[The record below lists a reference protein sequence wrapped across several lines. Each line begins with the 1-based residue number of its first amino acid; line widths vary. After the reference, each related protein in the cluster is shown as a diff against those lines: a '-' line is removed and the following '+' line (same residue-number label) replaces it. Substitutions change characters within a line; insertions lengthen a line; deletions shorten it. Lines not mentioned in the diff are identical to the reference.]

1 MKSILITGAS
11 GFIGS
16 FIVEEALRRGYSVWA
31 GVRKSSSRRYLT
43 DSRINF
49 LEMDFAHKEVLAAQL
64 KAHREANGAFDYVV
78 HCAGATKCRQLSDFY
93 TVNLVQTSAFVDAL
107 RSLGMTPRQ
116 FIFVSTLS
124 VFGPIHEAD
133 YSPICE
139 SDTPQ
144 PNTAYGKSKLEA
156 ERYISSLAD
165 FPYVFL
171 RPTGVYGPREGD
183 YFLMA
188 KSIKQHVDFSVGYKR
203 QDLTFVYVKDVVQA
217 VYAVIDSGVVRRA
230 YFLSDGGVYPSRA
243 FSDLIQRE
251 MGVKGVL
258 RIKSPLW
265 FLRVVSF
272 VAERLARLAGKSS
285 TLNGDKYK
293 IMKQRNW
300 QCDIT
305 PAERELGYKP
315 AYNLERGVKE
325 TIDWYKK
332 EGWL

>member
-1 MKSILITGAS
+1 MKNILITGAS

-16 FIVEEALRRGYSVWA
+16 FIVEEAVRRGYNVWA
-31 GVRKSSSRRYLT
+31 GVRRTSSRRYL
-43 DSRINF
+43 SNPRINF
-49 LEMDFAHKEVLAAQL
+49 LEMDFAHINVLTEQL
-64 KAHREANGAFDYVV
+64 KSHRDAHGVFDYVV
-78 HCAGATKCRQLSDFY
+78 HCAGATKCKDKKDFY
-93 TVNLVQTSAFVDAL
+93 TVNLEQTSAFADAL
-107 RSLGMTPRQ
+107 RSLDMVPRQ

-133 YSPICE
+133 YTPIRE
-139 SDTPQ
+139 NDTPQ

-156 ERYISSLAD
+156 ERYICSLTD

-171 RPTGVYGPREGD
+171 RPTGVYGPRESD
-183 YFLMA
+183 YYLMA
-188 KSIKQHVDFSVGYKR
+188 KSIKQHVDFSVGFKR

-230 YFLSDGGVYPSRA
+230 YFLTDGGVYPSRA

-265 FLRVVSF
+265 FLKVVSF
-272 VAERLARLAGKSS
+272 VAERAARIAGKSS
-285 TLNGDKYK
+285 TLNMDKYN

-300 QCDIT
+300 QCDIA

-325 TIDWYKK
+325 TIEWYKK

>member
-16 FIVEEALRRGYSVWA
+16 FIVEEALRQGYTVWA
-31 GVRKSSSRRYLT
+31 GVRKTSSRRYLA

-49 LEMDFAHKEVLAAQL
+49 LEMDFAHKDILAAQL
-64 KAHREANGAFDYVV
+64 EAHRRECGAFDYVV
-78 HCAGATKCRQLSDFY
+78 HCAGATKCRHRSDFF
-93 TVNLVQTSAFVDAL
+93 TVNLVQTSAFVDTL
-107 RSLGMTPRQ
+107 RSLDMVPKR

-124 VFGPIHEAD
+124 VFGPIREAD
-133 YSPICE
+133 YSAIRE
-139 SDTPQ
+139 SDSPE

-156 ERYISSLAD
+156 ERYISSLGD
-165 FPYVFL
+165 FPYIFL
-171 RPTGVYGPREGD
+171 RPTGVYGPREMD

-188 KSIKQHVDFSVGYKR
+188 KSIKSHVDFSVGYRR

-217 VYAVIDSGVVRRA
+217 VFAAIDSGVVRRA
-230 YFLSDGGVYPSRA
+230 YFLTDGGVYPSRA

-251 MGVKGVL
+251 MGVKGVV

-265 FLRVVSF
+265 FLKVVSF
-272 VAERLARLAGKSS
+272 VAERLARMAGKSS
-285 TLNGDKYK
+285 TLNMDKYN

-305 PAERELGYKP
+305 PAVEEIGYKP
-315 AYNLERGVKE
+315 EYNLERGVVE
-325 TIDWYKK
+325 TIKWYKK